1 MKSKGDYNCQS
12 ARSLVVFSRTLHWVL
27 NIILSDVIFPILV
40 TVGMKLILSFLLDV
54 KLMYLSIVWTEF
66 DMIVHFVRQVPNFR
80 VEWPKLKNQE
90 LQHVILFYSRVM
102 AVFQSPQKSIMSLRF
117 QVLPQFGRMF
127 VSIYLSDTKP
137 RGLCSRSS
145 FRYNRI
151 SSL

>member
-1 MKSKGDYNCQS
+1 M
-12 ARSLVVFSRTLHWVL
+12 FSRTLHWVL

-117 QVLPQFGRMF
+117 
-127 VSIYLSDTKP
+127 
-137 RGLCSRSS
+137 
-145 FRYNRI
+145 
-151 SSL
+151 